1 MKPFLECVA
10 DAYLKNET
18 TNLSNYCFILP
29 NRRSG
34 SFLKMHFLESAG
46 NSALI
51 LPEITTIS
59 DFIADV
65 CNLVEASRVDL
76 LFTLYNEYARIAET
90 KGSEIASFDQFI
102 FWGDMIINDFNDTDK
117 YLVDAKQLFA
127 NVKELKEIKST
138 FLTEEQRD
146 AIAEYFGPQ
155 ALPYQD
161 YDNF

>member
-146 AIAEYFGPQ
+146 AIAE
-155 ALPYQD
+155 
-161 YDNF
+161 